1 MGGIARWKILLLVAV
16 FGLAAYYLWPT
27 YKYYFV
33 LTPEERVTAKELRSK
48 IIHMGLDLQ
57 GGMHVVLEADLSQV
71 PPDQAKDALDRVVEV
86 LRNRVDQF
94 GVSEPVIQK
103 Q

>member
-1 MGGIARWKILLLVAV
+1 MSGIARWKLILVIGV
-16 FGLAAYYLWPT
+16 FALAGYYLWPT
-27 YKYYFV
+27 YKYYRMPV
-33 LTPEERVTAKELRSK
+33 AERAAAKDLQKK

-71 PPDQAKDALDRVVEV
+71 PPDQAKDALDRVVEI

-94 GVSEPVIQK
+94 GVSEPVI
-103 Q
+103 